1 MWASVIDLA
10 PITTDLT
17 TVGGAVILL
26 VLLIVGFRYV
36 KSMVKSR

>member
-1 MWASVIDLA
+1 MWASAIDLG

-26 VLLIVGFRYV
+26 TLLIVGFMYV
-36 KSMVKSR
+36 KHMVKSK